1 MCDFYNLFF
10 FFMYK
15 LDFSSRIFSVLGLQ
29 HLKNEITCD
38 HTYNN
43 LAKYR
48 FNLTLDEI
56 HIELSRRSKKKEKT
70 NKIPREII
78 EMIKDQMFAILSL
91 RSKRVESVFQ
101 M

>member
-1 MCDFYNLFF
+1 MCDFYNLFSF
-10 FFMYK
+10 FIFYK

-56 HIELSRRSKKKEKT
+56 HIEVSRRSKKKEKT
-70 NKIPREII
+70 N
-78 EMIKDQMFAILSL
+78 IKSL
-91 RSKRVESVFQ
+91 AKSRK
-101 M
+101 

>member
-1 MCDFYNLFF
+1 MCDFYNLFSF
-10 FFMYK
+10 FIFYK
-15 LDFSSRIFSVLGLQ
+15 LEININFKFSSRIFSVLGLQ

-56 HIELSRRSKKKEKT
+56 HIEVSRRSKKKEKT
-70 NKIPREII
+70 N
-78 EMIKDQMFAILSL
+78 IKSL
-91 RSKRVESVFQ
+91 AKSRK
-101 M
+101 